1 MTNKT
6 YFMRS
11 FNLIL
16 YLFLF
21 APICSAFGWLFNYL
35 SVQLTN
41 ITFVNLDTVKSIT
54 DIISSVCHGFALI
67 SLLLA
72 LFLVGLEIIQRL
84 KTDSLWNYIQSVYHT
99 FLLRHFLFQRERVQK
114 ISNLEHQTVTTIN
127 PIHNGFN
134 RAVRKC
140 IVDIRKDT
148 ITIFL
153 KVPRDQQ
160 GQKILKEMEAQL
172 KEEIVS
178 QHADYYF
185 SSPIRVRNQLWF
197 TEQKLN
203 PLGLWLALSKSQTAP
218 FYILFYHDLLG

>member
-1 MTNKT
+1 MTTKT

-16 YLFLF
+16 YLLLI
-21 APICSAFGWLFNYL
+21 APICSVFGWLFNFV
-35 SVQLTN
+35 SVQLSTV
-41 ITFVNLDTVKSIT
+41 TLVNLDTVKNIT
-54 DIISSVCHGFALI
+54 DTISSVCHGFTLI

-72 LFLVGLEIIQRL
+72 LFLAGLEIIQRL
-84 KTDSLWNYIQSVYHT
+84 KTDSLWNYCLSIYRT
-99 FLLRHFLFQRERVQK
+99 FLLRHFLFQRERVQN
-114 ISNLEHQTVTTIN
+114 ISNLLEHQTITTIN

-134 RAVRKC
+134 RSVRKC

-178 QHADYYF
+178 QHGDYYF
-185 SSPIRVRNQLWF
+185 SSPVRVRNQLWF
-197 TEQKLN
+197 TGQKR
-203 PLGLWLALSKSQTAP
+203 
-218 FYILFYHDLLG
+218 

>member
-197 TEQKLN
+197 TGK
-203 PLGLWLALSKSQTAP
+203 KR
-218 FYILFYHDLLG
+218 

>member
-153 KVPRDQQ
+153 KVLETNK
-160 GQKILKEMEAQL
+160 GK
-172 KEEIVS
+172 
-178 QHADYYF
+178 
-185 SSPIRVRNQLWF
+185 
-197 TEQKLN
+197 
-203 PLGLWLALSKSQTAP
+203 KS
-218 FYILFYHDLLG
+218 

>member
-67 SLLLA
+67 SPLL
-72 LFLVGLEIIQRL
+72 FEFVTNCG
-84 KTDSLWNYIQSVYHT
+84 SLDKNV
-99 FLLRHFLFQRERVQK
+99 
-114 ISNLEHQTVTTIN
+114 
-127 PIHNGFN
+127 
-134 RAVRKC
+134 
-140 IVDIRKDT
+140 
-148 ITIFL
+148 
-153 KVPRDQQ
+153 
-160 GQKILKEMEAQL
+160 
-172 KEEIVS
+172 
-178 QHADYYF
+178 
-185 SSPIRVRNQLWF
+185 
-197 TEQKLN
+197 N

>member
-1 MTNKT
+1 MTTKT

-16 YLFLF
+16 YLLLI
-21 APICSAFGWLFNYL
+21 APICSMFGWLSNFL

-41 ITFVNLDTVKSIT
+41 ISFVNLDKVINVT
-54 DIISSVCHGFALI
+54 DTISSVCHGFALV

-72 LFLVGLEIIQRL
+72 LLLAGIEMIQRL
-84 KTDSLWNYIQSVYHT
+84 KTDSLWNYCQSVYRT

-114 ISNLEHQTVTTIN
+114 ISNLENQTVTTSN

-172 KEEIVS
+172 KEEIAS
-178 QHADYYF
+178 QHTDYYF
-185 SSPIRVRNQLWF
+185 SSPIRVRNQFWF
-197 TEQKLN
+197 TGQKR
-203 PLGLWLALSKSQTAP
+203 
-218 FYILFYHDLLG
+218 

>member
-72 LFLVGLEIIQRL
+72 LFLVGLEIIQWL

-197 TEQKLN
+197 TGQKR
-203 PLGLWLALSKSQTAP
+203 
-218 FYILFYHDLLG
+218 

>member
-1 MTNKT
+1 
-6 YFMRS
+6 MRS

-16 YLFLF
+16 YLLLI
-21 APICSAFGWLFNYL
+21 APICSMFGWLSNFL

-41 ITFVNLDTVKSIT
+41 ISFVNLDKVINVT
-54 DIISSVCHGFALI
+54 DTISSVCHGFALV

-72 LFLVGLEIIQRL
+72 LLLAGIEMIQRL
-84 KTDSLWNYIQSVYHT
+84 KTDSLWNYCQSVYRT

-114 ISNLEHQTVTTIN
+114 ISNLENQTVTTSN

-172 KEEIVS
+172 KEEIAS
-178 QHADYYF
+178 QHTDYYF
-185 SSPIRVRNQLWF
+185 SSPIRVRNQFWF
-197 TEQKLN
+197 TGQKR
-203 PLGLWLALSKSQTAP
+203 
-218 FYILFYHDLLG
+218 

>member
-197 TEQKLN
+197 TGQNVN

>member
-72 LFLVGLEIIQRL
+72 LFLVGLEIIQWM

-197 TEQKLN
+197 TGQKR
-203 PLGLWLALSKSQTAP
+203 
-218 FYILFYHDLLG
+218 

>member
-1 MTNKT
+1 MTTKN

-16 YLFLF
+16 YLVLST
-21 APICSAFGWLFNYL
+21 PICSVFGWLFNFL
-35 SVQLTN
+35 SVQLAN
-41 ITFVNLDTVKSIT
+41 ISFVNLYTVKNIT
-54 DIISSVCHGFALI
+54 DTISSVSHESARI

-72 LFLVGLEIIQRL
+72 LLLAGSEIIQRL
-84 KTDSLWNYIQSVYHT
+84 KTDSLRNYIQSVYHT

-197 TEQKLN
+197 TGQKR
-203 PLGLWLALSKSQTAP
+203 
-218 FYILFYHDLLG
+218 

>member
-16 YLFLF
+16 YLLLI
-21 APICSAFGWLFNYL
+21 APICSVFAWLFNYV
-35 SVQLTN
+35 SVQLSTV
-41 ITFVNLDTVKSIT
+41 TLVNLDTVKNVT
-54 DIISSVCHGFALI
+54 DAISSVCYGLAHI

-72 LFLVGLEIIQRL
+72 LLLAGIEMIQRL
-84 KTDSLWNYIQSVYHT
+84 KTDSLWNYCLSVYRT

-140 IVDIRKDT
+140 IVDIRKDA

-153 KVPRDQQ
+153 KVPKDQQ
-160 GQKILKEMEAQL
+160 GQKILKDMEAQL

-178 QHADYYF
+178 QHTDYYF
-185 SSPIRVRNQLWF
+185 SSPVRVRNQLWF
-197 TEQKLN
+197 TGQKR
-203 PLGLWLALSKSQTAP
+203 
-218 FYILFYHDLLG
+218 

>member
-1 MTNKT
+1 
-6 YFMRS
+6 MRT

-16 YLFLF
+16 YLLLI
-21 APICSAFGWLFNYL
+21 APICSMFGWLSNFL

-41 ITFVNLDTVKSIT
+41 ISFVNLDTVINVT
-54 DIISSVCHGFALI
+54 DTISSVCHGFALV

-72 LFLVGLEIIQRL
+72 LLLAGMEMVQRL
-84 KTDSLWNYIQSVYHT
+84 KTDNLWNYCQSAYRT

-134 RAVRKC
+134 RAVRKS

-148 ITIFL
+148 IVVFL

-178 QHADYYF
+178 QHGDYYF
-185 SSPIRVRNQLWF
+185 SSPIQVRNQLWF
-197 TEQKLN
+197 TGQKR
-203 PLGLWLALSKSQTAP
+203 
-218 FYILFYHDLLG
+218 

>member
-1 MTNKT
+1 MTTKN
-6 YFMRS
+6 YFIRS

-16 YLFLF
+16 YLVLST
-21 APICSAFGWLFNYL
+21 PICSVFGWLFNFL
-35 SVQLTN
+35 SVQLAN
-41 ITFVNLDTVKSIT
+41 ISFVNLDSVKNIT
-54 DIISSVCHGFALI
+54 DTISSVSHKSALI

-72 LFLVGLEIIQRL
+72 LLLTGLEIIQRL

-99 FLLRHFLFQRERVQK
+99 FLLRHFLFQRERVQN

-127 PIHNGFN
+127 PIHKGFN

-185 SSPIRVRNQLWF
+185 SSPIRVRNQFWF
-197 TEQKLN
+197 TGQKR
-203 PLGLWLALSKSQTAP
+203 
-218 FYILFYHDLLG
+218 

>member
-41 ITFVNLDTVKSIT
+41 ITFINLDTVKSIT

-72 LFLVGLEIIQRL
+72 LFLVGLEIIQWL

-197 TEQKLN
+197 TGQKR
-203 PLGLWLALSKSQTAP
+203 
-218 FYILFYHDLLG
+218 

>member
-1 MTNKT
+1 MTTKT

-16 YLFLF
+16 YLLLI
-21 APICSAFGWLFNYL
+21 APICSVFGCLFKL
-35 SVQLTN
+35 VSVQLSTV
-41 ITFVNLDTVKSIT
+41 TFVNLDTVKNVT
-54 DIISSVCHGFALI
+54 DTISSVGYGFALI

-72 LFLVGLEIIQRL
+72 LLLSGLEVIQRL
-84 KTDSLWNYIQSVYHT
+84 KTDSFWNYCQSVYRT

-140 IVDIRKDT
+140 IVDMRKDA
-148 ITIFL
+148 ITVFL

-160 GQKILKEMEAQL
+160 GQKILKDMEVQL

-178 QHADYYF
+178 QHSDYYF

-197 TEQKLN
+197 IGQKR
-203 PLGLWLALSKSQTAP
+203 
-218 FYILFYHDLLG
+218 

>member
-21 APICSAFGWLFNYL
+21 APICSAFGWLFNFL

-41 ITFVNLDTVKSIT
+41 ITFVNPDAVKSTT
-54 DIISSVCHGFALI
+54 DIIGSVCHRIALV

-72 LFLVGLEIIQRL
+72 LLLAGSEIIQRL

-197 TEQKLN
+197 TGQKR
-203 PLGLWLALSKSQTAP
+203 
-218 FYILFYHDLLG
+218 

>member
-1 MTNKT
+1 
-6 YFMRS
+6 MRS

-72 LFLVGLEIIQRL
+72 LFLVGLEIIQWL

-197 TEQKLN
+197 TGQKR
-203 PLGLWLALSKSQTAP
+203 
-218 FYILFYHDLLG
+218 

>member
-1 MTNKT
+1 MITKT

-16 YLFLF
+16 YLLLVT
-21 APICSAFGWLFNYL
+21 PICCLFGWLFNFI
-35 SVQLTN
+35 SVQLST
-41 ITFVNLDTVKSIT
+41 ITLINLETVKPIT
-54 DIISSVCHGFALI
+54 DKISSISYGFALVFLTL
-67 SLLLA
+67 SLLL
-72 LFLVGLEIIQRL
+72 VGIEIIQRL
-84 KTDSLWNYIQSVYHT
+84 KRDSLWNYVQSVYRT

-114 ISNLEHQTVTTIN
+114 VSNLEHQTVTTIN
-127 PIHNGFN
+127 PIYDGFN

-140 IVDIRKDT
+140 VVDVQSDT
-148 ITIFL
+148 VAVFL

-197 TEQKLN
+197 TGQKR
-203 PLGLWLALSKSQTAP
+203 
-218 FYILFYHDLLG
+218 

>member
-84 KTDSLWNYIQSVYHT
+84 KTDSLWNYIFGT
-99 FLLRHFLFQRERVQK
+99 
-114 ISNLEHQTVTTIN
+114 ISNLSITL
-127 PIHNGFN
+127 F
-134 RAVRKC
+134 C
-140 IVDIRKDT
+140 CDT
-148 ITIFL
+148 
-153 KVPRDQQ
+153 
-160 GQKILKEMEAQL
+160 
-172 KEEIVS
+172 S
-178 QHADYYF
+178 CF
-185 SSPIRVRNQLWF
+185 SVNEYRR
-197 TEQKLN
+197 
-203 PLGLWLALSKSQTAP
+203 
-218 FYILFYHDLLG
+218 

>member
-84 KTDSLWNYIQSVYHT
+84 KIDSLWNYIQSVYHT

-140 IVDIRKDT
+140 IVDIRKDA
-148 ITIFL
+148 ITVFL

-160 GQKILKEMEAQL
+160 GQKILKDTGVQL
-172 KEEIVS
+172 KEEIVI
-178 QHADYYF
+178 QHTDYYF
-185 SSPIRVRNQLWF
+185 SSPVRVRNQLWF
-197 TEQKLN
+197 IGQKR
-203 PLGLWLALSKSQTAP
+203 
-218 FYILFYHDLLG
+218 

>member
-72 LFLVGLEIIQRL
+72 LFLVGLEIIQWL

-160 GQKILKEMEAQL
+160 WQKILKEMEAQL

-197 TEQKLN
+197 TGQKR
-203 PLGLWLALSKSQTAP
+203 
-218 FYILFYHDLLG
+218 

>member
-1 MTNKT
+1 
-6 YFMRS
+6 MRS

-72 LFLVGLEIIQRL
+72 LFLVGLEIIQWL

-127 PIHNGFN
+127 PIHNG
-134 RAVRKC
+134 RYTKRY
-140 IVDIRKDT
+140 
-148 ITIFL
+148 
-153 KVPRDQQ
+153 
-160 GQKILKEMEAQL
+160 
-172 KEEIVS
+172 
-178 QHADYYF
+178 HHYF
-185 SSPIRVRNQLWF
+185 SKSPQRPTRAKNPKRDGSTIKRRNRQPTRRLLF
-197 TEQKLN
+197 F
-203 PLGLWLALSKSQTAP
+203 LSYSSS
-218 FYILFYHDLLG
+218 

>member
-140 IVDIRKDT
+140 IVDIRKD
-148 ITIFL
+148 I

-197 TEQKLN
+197 TEQKR
-203 PLGLWLALSKSQTAP
+203 
-218 FYILFYHDLLG
+218 

>member
-72 LFLVGLEIIQRL
+72 LFLVGLEIIQWL

-148 ITIFL
+148 ITNFL

-197 TEQKLN
+197 TGQKR
-203 PLGLWLALSKSQTAP
+203 
-218 FYILFYHDLLG
+218 

>member
-1 MTNKT
+1 MTTKT
-6 YFMRS
+6 YFMRT

-16 YLFLF
+16 YLLLI
-21 APICSAFGWLFNYL
+21 APICSMFGWLSNFL

-41 ITFVNLDTVKSIT
+41 ISFVNLDTVINVT
-54 DIISSVCHGFALI
+54 DTISSVCHGFALV

-72 LFLVGLEIIQRL
+72 LLLAGMEMVQRL
-84 KTDSLWNYIQSVYHT
+84 KTDNLWNYCQSVYRT

-134 RAVRKC
+134 RSVRKS

-148 ITIFL
+148 IVVFL

-178 QHADYYF
+178 QHGDYYF

-197 TEQKLN
+197 TGQKR
-203 PLGLWLALSKSQTAP
+203 
-218 FYILFYHDLLG
+218 